1 MNIIQKDKKYIS
13 RGGEQPKEIV
23 ITRTEGSYVYDDR
36 GRKYIDFL
44 MGWCVGNIGWG
55 NAEVRR
61 AIRQFRGP
69 DYVTPSYM
77 YRPWTEL
84 AELLARITP
93 GRLQKTF
100 FATGG
105 TEAVETA
112 LQAAM
117 SHTGRHHFISIQGSY
132 HGHSIGAMSVGDSA
146 FRKQYHNLLFHCNK
160 IKPPLDTQAADKII
174 TLLKLR
180 KVAALIME
188 PIIINLGVEIPTKEF
203 FNTVSAACKKYNTLL
218 IADEV
223 ATGFGRTGKL
233 FSSEHYGLR
242 PDIMTLGKGLTGG
255 YGALG
260 ATIVTPEI
268 AKSMEWGFSHY
279 STFGWTPINV
289 AATLANV
296 RHFLK
301 HQKHILTHAA
311 QIAEYLHGRLRDM
324 PFRYPFEIHQAGL
337 AIAIHFDGT
346 NYPGQIITRSRRA
359 GLLMAKEGRKA
370 LIMFPALN
378 VPMTVA
384 KRAMDILES
393 IV

>member
-1 MNIIQKDKKYIS
+1 MKTIPKDKKFIS
-13 RGGEQPKEIV
+13 RGGDRPKEIV
-23 ITRTEGSYVYDDR
+23 ISRTEGSHVYDDH
-36 GRKYIDFL
+36 GKKYIDF
-44 MGWCVGNIGWG
+44 MVGWCVGNIGWG
-55 NAEVRR
+55 QTEVRR

-77 YRPWTEL
+77 YKPWTEL
-84 AELLARITP
+84 AELLAQITP

-117 SHTGRHHFISIQGSY
+117 SYTGRHHFISIEGSY

-160 IKPPLDTQAADKII
+160 INPPLDAKAAAKVVK
-174 TLLKLR
+174 LLQSR

-188 PIIINLGVEIPTKEF
+188 PIIMNLGVEIPTKEF
-203 FNTVSAACKKYNTLL
+203 FQTVSAACKKYGTVL

-223 ATGFGRTGKL
+223 ATGFGRTGRL
-233 FSSEHYGLR
+233 FASEHYSLK

-268 AKSMEWGFSHY
+268 AKAMEWGFSHY

-296 RHFLK
+296 RYFLK
-301 HQKHILTHAA
+301 HQKKILSHAA
-311 QIAEYLHGRLRDM
+311 EIADYLHSRLGDM
-324 PFRYPFEIHQAGL
+324 PFQQPFEIHQAGL
-337 AIAIHFDGT
+337 AIAIHFDDT
-346 NYPGQIITRSRRA
+346 KYPGEIVRKCRER
-359 GLLMAKEGRKA
+359 GLIMAREGA
-370 LIMFPALN
+370 SAFIMFPALN
-378 VPMTVA
+378 VPRTVA

-393 IV
+393 VV